1 MGAKTALADCVLERD
16 RCMLTADCVG
26 GCLLHP
32 VEERK
37 EVSQGK
43 STNLSS
49 NKLYSVNV
57 TAVLMNN

>member
-1 MGAKTALADCVLERD
+1 VFAVLVGAETAPADCILERD
-16 RCMLTADCVG
+16 RRVLTADCVG
-26 GCLLHP
+26 GHLLHP

-49 NKLYSVNV
+49 NTLYS
-57 TAVLMNN
+57 